1 MSRVLSTMSDRV
13 ASVERAVCAILLACI
28 VGLIILNVV
37 TRALNFALFW
47 VDELAVYCMIWM
59 AFFGASMLLRER
71 RHVAVTLATGM
82 LSDNRRRIVSMIVDV
97 LIFAF
102 AAGLFLM
109 SLKWYDPIGLIRYGF
124 DFEEFAANTYN
135 FIYQEPT
142 NTLGIKKF
150 WIWLVI
156 PIVSLRMSL
165 HALANLLEGSGKG
178 GNG

>member
-1 MSRVLSTMSDRV
+1 
-13 ASVERAVCAILLACI
+13 
-28 VGLIILNVV
+28 
-37 TRALNFALFW
+37 
-47 VDELAVYCMIWM
+47 
-59 AFFGASMLLRER
+59 
-71 RHVAVTLATGM
+71 M
-82 LSDNRRRIVSMIVDV
+82 LSDNRRRMVSMIVDV

-102 AAGLFLM
+102 AVGLFLM
-109 SLKWYDPIGLIRYGF
+109 SVKWYDPIGLIRHGF

-165 HALANLLEGSGKG
+165 HALANLLEGSSKG